1 MFPHTSLALGIKHY
15 NTTIKKLLAKGMWH
29 PIQNHQAREL
39 CDGRLERAQQER
51 IGQPSR
57 STD

>member
-39 CDGRLERAQQER
+39 CDGHLERAQQER